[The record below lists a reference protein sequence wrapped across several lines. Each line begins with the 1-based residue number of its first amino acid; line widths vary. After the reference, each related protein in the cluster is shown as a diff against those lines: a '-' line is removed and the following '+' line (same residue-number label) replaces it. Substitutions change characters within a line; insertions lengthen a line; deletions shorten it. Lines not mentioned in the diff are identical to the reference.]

1 MKNLLTTIILF
12 TSLILNSQNIFE
24 YEREIN
30 NPENYIQKE
39 FEVNN
44 PKENINLYGTLITP
58 KNEFD
63 KIIIIVPG
71 SGKDTRYSHYKLA
84 EKFLK
89 NNIAVFRYDERGS
102 GKSEGK
108 NSWFNYGIEEL
119 KSDLV
124 LFIKA
129 LKNNDELSQKK
140 FGLLGHSFGGMAT
153 IGVVQNGIEVDFLI
167 QWATPTEKYGE
178 SMKYQ
183 LESGLFDF
191 NSTLKFDE
199 KHKKLEIMDVVSKV
213 VENNITDDDKALRKK
228 LDKETKKHG
237 YKRKNWVRFKYY
249 TGGPTLDLIR
259 QNYELTYKKITIPV
273 FYIIGSEDR
282 FVSPKNNVDLL
293 NSFKNP
299 KIETKIFEGLN
310 HYLTIGEIEP
320 IKTRK
325 KPILYDIDNEALEEI
340 IEWTLSK

>member
-1 MKNLLTTIILF
+1 MKNLLTTLIIF
-12 TSLILNSQNIFE
+12 SSLMLNSQNIFE
-24 YEREIN
+24 YEREIS
-30 NPENYIQKE
+30 NPENYFHKE
-39 FEVNN
+39 FEVINTQD
-44 PKENINLYGTLITP
+44 NIKLYGNLISP
-58 KNEFD
+58 KNGFE
-63 KIIIIVPG
+63 KILVIVPG
-71 SGKDTRYSHYKLA
+71 SGEDTRYSHHKLA

-119 KSDLV
+119 KFDLE

-129 LKNNDELSQKK
+129 LKNDDELSEKE

-213 VENNITDDDKALRKK
+213 VENNITDDDKTLEKK

-237 YKRKNWVRFKYY
+237 YKRKNWIRFKYY
-249 TGGPTLDLIR
+249 TGGPTKDLLR
-259 QNYELTYKKITIPV
+259 QNYVETYKKITIPV
-273 FYIIGSEDR
+273 FYIIGSEDK

-293 NSFKNP
+293 NNFKNP
-299 KIETKIFEGLN
+299 NIETKIFEGLN
-310 HYLTIGEIEP
+310 HYLTIGDIDP
-320 IKTRK
+320 LK
-325 KPILYDIDNEALEEI
+325 KSTTPILYDISNEALEEI
-340 IEWTLSK
+340 IKWTLKK

>member
-12 TSLILNSQNIFE
+12 TSLILSSQNIYE
-24 YEREIN
+24 YEREIS
-30 NPENYIQKE
+30 NPENYIYKE
-39 FEVNN
+39 IEVNN
-44 PKENINLYGTLITP
+44 TKEDIKLYGTLITP

-129 LKNNDELSQKK
+129 LKNHDKLSEKE

-153 IGVVQNGIEVDFLI
+153 IGLVQNGIKVDFLL
-167 QWATPTEKYGE
+167 QWATPVEKHIRYQI
-178 SMKYQ
+178 YQ
-183 LESGLFDF
+183 LRSGLFDY
-191 NSTLKFDE
+191 NDILKFDDDN
-199 KHKKLEIMDVVSKV
+199 KKIEIIEVVSRV
-213 VENNITDDDKALRKK
+213 VENNLNDDNETLRKK

-237 YKRKNWVRFKYY
+237 YERKNWERFKLY
-249 TGGPTLDLIR
+249 TGTPTLDLIR
-259 QNYELTYKKITIPV
+259 QNYEETYKNIDIPL
-273 FYIIGSEDR
+273 FYIIGSEDK
-282 FVSPKNNVDLL
+282 FVSSKDNTELL
-293 NSFKNP
+293 NSFNNN
-299 KIETKIFEGLN
+299 KIETRIFKGLN
-310 HYLTIGEIEP
+310 HYLREGVINPLE
-320 IKTRK
+320 RK
-325 KPILYDIDNEALEEI
+325 ETPILYDLNNDVSSEIVKWILEH
-340 IEWTLSK
+340 